1 MTAANRRLKPW
12 HVLALLLL
20 TLLTA
25 LPPLLL
31 VPPTTKSDETY
42 HWAYATYVAQTG
54 ALPPY
59 LSPDD
64 ATSRE
69 AHQPPLYYALAA
81 LLTRHFADPDAF
93 ANRVVNQFF
102 MTTTRGNRNFD
113 ILGPDAAQAFRI
125 GRWLSLAFWLCVPL
139 AALWAWRPILG
150 ARGSLTAAALI
161 ALTPLQAFVGT
172 SYSNDMPSVAFMAVA
187 VGALLRLLDP
197 KRAPQWRWCILLG
210 VSLGLSML
218 SKLYALPLMGAIG
231 VIAITPIPKLEA
243 RRRWQLLAALAL
255 AVVLMVP
262 WMLDSYR
269 RFGDPLGMSVFS
281 QIMGRDPAWYRP
293 SKIVT
298 VAIQAWRTFWGDVG
312 PGGVDA
318 IPGWMAVGLAVM
330 EVVAL
335 AGIVRWWRRAR
346 RGSRY
351 RTIALLLG
359 LWVLLALASFAWTF
373 LRAQVTVIS
382 GGRNILY
389 LQLVN
394 APLLVFG
401 LAMWIKTERTV
412 RAIVVGRGSGFDVVV
427 VDLFG
432 DSLPHTAARAAHV
445 AARRRDRSLRG
456 PVRPA
461 GLAGSASARQG
472 RRRVHPGQAQAGR
485 NAVGV
490 LPPDRDAR
498 WRTAGQR
505 QHLPGIRRAV
515 HQLSAPE
522 HRVARIL
529 RASADQASAPGKPL
543 APGSLG
549 AAGRRATAARFRR
562 GRSASPRLRLRHAV
576 ANPLAPGWFQG
587 AGMSNGRGHLA
598 DD

>member
-1 MTAANRRLKPW
+1 MATRTGVPVDAMTPVKGRSKPW
-12 HVLALLLL
+12 HVLALLIL

-25 LPPLLL
+25 LPPLLI

-54 ALPPY
+54 VLPPY

-69 AHQPPLYYALAA
+69 AHQPPLYYSLAA
-81 LLTRHFADPDAF
+81 LLTRHLADPDAF

-102 MTTTRGNRNFD
+102 LATPRGNRNFD
-113 ILGPDAAQAFRI
+113 ILGPDAAQSFWI

-197 KRAPQWRWCILLG
+197 KRAAQWRWCVLLG

-231 VIAITPIPKLEA
+231 VIAITPLLRLET
-243 RRRWQLLAALAL
+243 RRRWQLLGALAL

-293 SKIVT
+293 SKIVNVT
-298 VAIQAWRTFWGDVG
+298 VQAWRTFWGDVG
-312 PGGVDA
+312 PGGIDA

-330 EVVAL
+330 EVAAL
-335 AGIVRWWRRAR
+335 AGIVRWWRRAG
-346 RGSRY
+346 RGSRHS
-351 RTIALLLG
+351 TIALLLG
-359 LWVLLALASFAWTF
+359 LWALLALASFAWTF

-401 LAMWIKTERTV
+401 LTMWIKTERTV
-412 RAIVVGRGSGFDVVV
+412 RAIVVGAGLVLTLWSWIYLATVYPIPQRELLTAPPAAAVAR
-427 VDLFG
+427 FG
-432 DSLPHTAARAAHV
+432 DQYALLDWQARSALGKVEVEFTLAKLKPDDIPWAYFLQIVTPDGKLLANINTYPAYGVLSTNYLPQGAVLHE
-445 AARRRDRSLRG
+445 SYEL
-456 PVRPA
+456 PVTVPVPPGSRLLLGLWAP
-461 GLAGSASARQG
+461 LAG
-472 RRRVHPGQAQAGR
+472 GQR
-485 NAVGV
+485 
-490 LPPDRDAR
+490 LPAFDA
-498 WRTAGQR
+498 AGQP
-505 QHLPGIRRAV
+505 LPD
-515 HQLSAPE
+515 SAYAMPW
-522 HRVARIL
+522 
-529 RASADQASAPGKPL
+529 P
-543 APGSLG
+543 
-549 AAGRRATAARFRR
+549 
-562 GRSASPRLRLRHAV
+562 PR
-576 ANPLAPGWFQG
+576 
-587 AGMSNGRGHLA
+587 
-598 DD
+598 

>member
-1 MTAANRRLKPW
+1 MVTRTGAPVDAMTPAQGRLKPW
-12 HVLALLLL
+12 HVLALFLL

-42 HWAYATYVAQTG
+42 HWAYATYVAQTNT
-54 ALPPY
+54 LPSY

-81 LLTRHFADPDAF
+81 LLTRHFADPHAF
-93 ANRVVNQFF
+93 ANRVVNEFF
-102 MTTTRGNRNFD
+102 LATTRGNRNFD
-113 ILGPDAAQAFRI
+113 ILAPDAAQSFWI
-125 GRWLSLAFWLCVPL
+125 GRWLSLAFWLLVPL
-139 AALWAWRPILG
+139 ASLWAWRPILG

-210 VSLGLSML
+210 LSLGLSML

-231 VIAITPIPKLEA
+231 VIALTPRPKLAA
-243 RRRWQLLAALAL
+243 RRRWQLLGALTL

-281 QIMGRDPAWYRP
+281 QIMGRDPTWYRP
-293 SKIVT
+293 GKIVT

-318 IPGWMAVGLAVM
+318 IPGWMALGLAVM
-330 EVVAL
+330 EAAAL
-335 AGIVRWWRRAR
+335 AGVVRWWRRTG
-346 RGSRY
+346 RGSHY

-359 LWVLLALASFAWTF
+359 LWVMFALASFAWTF

-394 APLLVFG
+394 AQLLVFG
-401 LAMWIKTERTV
+401 LAVWI
-412 RAIVVGRGSGFDVVV
+412 
-427 VDLFG
+427 
-432 DSLPHTAARAAHV
+432 
-445 AARRRDRSLRG
+445 RSKR
-456 PVRPA
+456 
-461 GLAGSASARQG
+461 
-472 RRRVHPGQAQAGR
+472 
-485 NAVGV
+485 
-490 LPPDRDAR
+490 
-498 WRTAGQR
+498 
-505 QHLPGIRRAV
+505 
-515 HQLSAPE
+515 
-522 HRVARIL
+522 
-529 RASADQASAPGKPL
+529 
-543 APGSLG
+543 
-549 AAGRRATAARFRR
+549 ARFA
-562 GRSASPRLRLRHAV
+562 RS
-576 ANPLAPGWFQG
+576 
-587 AGMSNGRGHLA
+587 
-598 DD
+598 

>member
-1 MTAANRRLKPW
+1 MMTHTGGPVDAMAAAEGRLKPW
-12 HVLALLLL
+12 HVLALLFL

-25 LPPLLL
+25 IPPLLL

-69 AHQPPLYYALAA
+69 AHQPPLYYSLAA
-81 LLTRHFADPDAF
+81 LLTRRFANPDAF

-113 ILGPDAAQAFRI
+113 ILGPDAAQSFRI
-125 GRWLSLAFWLCVPL
+125 GRWLSVLFWLCVPL

-150 ARGSLTAAALI
+150 AAGSLTAAALI

-187 VGALLRLLDP
+187 LGALLRLLDP
-197 KRAPQWRWCILLG
+197 KRASHWRWSVLLG

-231 VIAITPIPKLEA
+231 AIAIAPFLKLEA
-243 RRRWQLLAALAL
+243 RRRWQLLGALAL
-255 AVVLMVP
+255 AVALMVP

-269 RFGDPLGMSVFS
+269 RLGDPLGMSVFS
-281 QIMGRDPAWYRP
+281 QIMGQDPAWFRP
-293 SKIVT
+293 DKIVH
-298 VAIQAWRTFWGDVG
+298 VAVQTWRTFWGDVG

-318 IPGWMAVGLAVM
+318 IPAWLAVGLAVL
-330 EVVAL
+330 EAVAL
-335 AGIVRWWRRAR
+335 AGIVRWWRWMG
-346 RGSRY
+346 RGSQY

-401 LAMWIKTERTV
+401 LTMWIKTERVV
-412 RAIVVGRGSGFDVVV
+412 RDRGGGGAGFDVVV
-427 VDLFG
+427 VGLPG
-432 DSLPHTAARAAHV
+432 DSLSPPTARATHGPAGCP
-445 AARRRDRSLRG
+445 DRSLRG
-456 PVRPA
+456 PVCPA
-461 GLAGSASARQG
+461 GLAGPAGARQG
-472 RRRVHPGQAQAGR
+472 RRRVHPGQAQAG
-485 NAVGV
+485 
-490 LPPDRDAR
+490 
-498 WRTAGQR
+498 
-505 QHLPGIRRAV
+505 
-515 HQLSAPE
+515 
-522 HRVARIL
+522 
-529 RASADQASAPGKPL
+529 
-543 APGSLG
+543 
-549 AAGRRATAARFRR
+549 
-562 GRSASPRLRLRHAV
+562 
-576 ANPLAPGWFQG
+576 
-587 AGMSNGRGHLA
+587 
-598 DD
+598 

>member
-1 MTAANRRLKPW
+1 MIRIRGPVDAVAAAPGRPKPW

-59 LSPDD
+59 LSSDD

-81 LLTRHFADPDAF
+81 LLTRQFAHPDAF

-102 MTTTRGNRNFD
+102 LATPRGNRNFD

-150 ARGSLTAAALI
+150 ARGSLAAAALI
-161 ALTPLQAFVGT
+161 ALTPLQAFVGA

-197 KRAPQWRWCILLG
+197 KRAAQWRWCVLLG

-218 SKLYALPLMGAIG
+218 SKLYALPLMAAIG
-231 VIAITPIPKLEA
+231 VIAITPFPRLEA
-243 RRRWQLLAALAL
+243 RRRWQLLGTLAL
-255 AVVLMVP
+255 AVALMVP

-281 QIMGRDPAWYRP
+281 QVMGRDPAWYRP

-298 VAIQAWRTFWGDVG
+298 VTVQAWRTFWGDVG
-312 PGGVDA
+312 PGGIDA
-318 IPGWMAVGLAVM
+318 IPGWLAVGLAVM
-330 EVVAL
+330 EVAAL
-335 AGIVRWWRRAR
+335 AGIVRWWRQAW

-351 RTIALLLG
+351 HNIALVLG
-359 LWVLLALASFAWTF
+359 LWVVLALASFVWTF

-401 LAMWIKTERTV
+401 LATWIKTERVV
-412 RAIVVGRGSGFDVVV
+412 RAIVVGAGLVLTLWSWIYLVTVYPIPQRELLTAPPAAAVAH
-427 VDLFG
+427 FG
-432 DSLPHTAARAAHV
+432 DAYALL
-445 AARRRDRSLRG
+445 DW
-456 PVRPA
+456 
-461 GLAGSASARQG
+461 
-472 RRRVHPGQAQAGR
+472 QAQ
-485 NAVGV
+485 
-490 LPPDRDAR
+490 P
-498 WRTAGQR
+498 
-505 QHLPGIRRAV
+505 
-515 HQLSAPE
+515 
-522 HRVARIL
+522 
-529 RASADQASAPGKPL
+529 APGKVDVAFTLAKLKPDDIPWAYFLQIVTPDGKLLANVNTYPAYGVLSTNYLPQDTVLHESYELPVTVPVPPGSRMLLGLWAPL
-543 APGSLG
+543 AGGQRLPAFD
-549 AAGRRATAARFRR
+549 AAGQPLPD
-562 GRSASPRLRLRHAV
+562 SAYAV
-576 ANPLAPGWFQG
+576 PWPT
-587 AGMSNGRGHLA
+587 R
-598 DD
+598 

>member
-1 MTAANRRLKPW
+1 MMIRTGGSADAMTAAEERLKPW

-81 LLTRHFADPDAF
+81 LLTRRFADPNAF
-93 ANRVVNQFF
+93 ADRVVNQFF

-125 GRWLSLAFWLCVPL
+125 GRLLSLAFWVFVPL
-139 AALWAWRPILG
+139 AALWAWQPILG
-150 ARGSLTAAALI
+150 GRRSLAAAALI
-161 ALTPLQAFVGT
+161 ALTPIHAFVGT
-172 SYSNDMPSVAFMAVA
+172 SYSNDMPSVAFMAAA

-197 KRAPQWRWCILLG
+197 RRASQWRWCILLG

-231 VIAITPIPKLEA
+231 LIAITPRPRLEA
-243 RRRWQLLAALAL
+243 RRRWQLLGALAL
-255 AVVLMVP
+255 AVALMIP

-281 QIMGRDPAWYRP
+281 QIMGRDPAWFQP
-293 SKIVT
+293 NKIVT
-298 VAIQAWRTFWGDVG
+298 VAIQTWRTFWGDVG

-318 IPGWMAVGLAVM
+318 IPGWMAVGLAVL
-330 EVVAL
+330 EGVAL
-335 AGIVRWWRRAR
+335 AGMVRWWWRAR
-346 RGSRY
+346 RSSRY
-351 RTIALLLG
+351 CIIALLLG

-401 LAMWIKTERTV
+401 LAMWIRSERAV
-412 RAIVVGRGSGFDVVV
+412 RAVVVGAGLVLTVWSWIYLVRVYPIPQRGLLTAPPAIAVAR
-427 VDLFG
+427 FG
-432 DSLPHTAARAAHV
+432 DRYALLDWQAR
-445 AARRRDRSLRG
+445 
-456 PVRPA
+456 P
-461 GLAGSASARQG
+461 
-472 RRRVHPGQAQAGR
+472 
-485 NAVGV
+485 
-490 LPPDRDAR
+490 
-498 WRTAGQR
+498 
-505 QHLPGIRRAV
+505 
-515 HQLSAPE
+515 
-522 HRVARIL
+522 
-529 RASADQASAPGKPL
+529 APGKVDVEFTL
-543 APGSLG
+543 AKLKPDDTPRAYFIQIVTPDGKLLANVNTYPAYGVLSTNYLPQDTVLHESYELPVTEPVPPGSRLLLG
-549 AAGRRATAARFRR
+549 LWAPQAGGERLPAFDAAGQPLPDSAHATVW
-562 GRSASPRLRLRHAV
+562 P
-576 ANPLAPGWFQG
+576 
-587 AGMSNGRGHLA
+587 A
-598 DD
+598 D

>member
-1 MTAANRRLKPW
+1 
-12 HVLALLLL
+12 
-20 TLLTA
+20 
-25 LPPLLL
+25 
-31 VPPTTKSDETY
+31 
-42 HWAYATYVAQTG
+42 
-54 ALPPY
+54 
-59 LSPDD
+59 
-64 ATSRE
+64 
-69 AHQPPLYYALAA
+69 
-81 LLTRHFADPDAF
+81 
-93 ANRVVNQFF
+93 
-102 MTTTRGNRNFD
+102 
-113 ILGPDAAQAFRI
+113 
-125 GRWLSLAFWLCVPL
+125 
-139 AALWAWRPILG
+139 
-150 ARGSLTAAALI
+150 
-161 ALTPLQAFVGT
+161 
-172 SYSNDMPSVAFMAVA
+172 MAVA

-255 AVVLMVP
+255 TVVLMVP

-281 QIMGRDPAWYRP
+281 QVMGRDPAWYRP

-318 IPGWMAVGLAVM
+318 IPGWMALGLAVM

-335 AGIVRWWRRAR
+335 TGIVRWWRRAR

-351 RTIALLLG
+351 GTIALLLG

-394 APLLVFG
+394 APFLVFG
-401 LAMWIKTERTV
+401 LAMWIKTERMV
-412 RAIVVGRGSGFDVVV
+412 RAIVVGAGLILTLWSWIYLVTVYPIPQRALLTSPPAAAIAR
-427 VDLFG
+427 FG
-432 DSLPHTAARAAHV
+432 DA
-445 AARRRDRSLRG
+445 
-456 PVRPA
+456 VRPA
-461 GLAGSASARQG
+461 GLAGSASSRQG

-485 NAVGV
+485 NTVGV

-515 HQLSAPE
+515 DQLSASE

-549 AAGRRATAARFRR
+549 AAGRWATAACFRR
-562 GRSASPRLRLRHAV
+562 GRSASPRRRLTPCR
-576 ANPLAPGWFQG
+576 
-587 AGMSNGRGHLA
+587 GRSR
-598 DD
+598 

>member
-1 MTAANRRLKPW
+1 MAAAIRRPKPGYL
-12 HVLALLLL
+12 LALLLL

-31 VPPTTKSDETY
+31 VPPTTKSDETF

-81 LLTRHFADPDAF
+81 LLTRHFADPGAF
-93 ANRVVNQFF
+93 ANRVVNPFF
-102 MTTTRGNRNFD
+102 LATRRGNRNFD
-113 ILGPDAAQAFRI
+113 ILGPDAAQAFWI

-139 AALWAWRPILG
+139 ASLWAWRPILG

-187 VGALLRLLDP
+187 LGALLRLLDP
-197 KRAPQWRWCILLG
+197 KREAQWRWSLLLG

-243 RRRWQLLAALAL
+243 RRRWQLLTALAL
-255 AVVLMVP
+255 TVVLMIP

-281 QIMGRDPAWYRP
+281 QVMGRDPAWYRP
-293 SKIVT
+293 SKIIT
-298 VAIQAWRTFWGDVG
+298 VAVQAWRTFWGDVG
-312 PGGVDA
+312 PGGIDA
-318 IPGWMAVGLAVM
+318 IPGWLAVGLAVM

-346 RGSRY
+346 QGNRY
-351 RTIALLLG
+351 GTIALLLG

-401 LAMWIKTERTV
+401 LAMWIKPERTV
-412 RAIVVGRGSGFDVVV
+412 RAIVVGAGLVMTLWSWIYLMTVYPIPQRNLLTAPPTAPIVR
-427 VDLFG
+427 FG
-432 DSLPHTAARAAHV
+432 DQYALLDWRA
-445 AARRRDRSLRG
+445 
-456 PVRPA
+456 
-461 GLAGSASARQG
+461 
-472 RRRVHPGQAQAGR
+472 
-485 NAVGV
+485 
-490 LPPDRDAR
+490 
-498 WRTAGQR
+498 
-505 QHLPGIRRAV
+505 
-515 HQLSAPE
+515 
-522 HRVARIL
+522 
-529 RASADQASAPGKPL
+529 
-543 APGSLG
+543 
-549 AAGRRATAARFRR
+549 
-562 GRSASPRLRLRHAV
+562 RSASGKVDVEFALAKLKPDETPWAYFLQIVTPDGKLLANVNTYPAYGVLSTNYLPQDTVLHESYELPVTAPVPPGSRLLLGLWA
-576 ANPLAPGWFQG
+576 PLAGGQRLPVFDA
-587 AGMSNGRGHLA
+587 AGQPLPDSAYAMPWPTR
-598 DD
+598 

>member
-1 MTAANRRLKPW
+1 MTAAKGRLKPW

-31 VPPTTKSDETY
+31 LPPTTKSDETY

-81 LLTRHFADPDAF
+81 LLTRRFADPDAF

-102 MTTTRGNRNFD
+102 LATPRGNRNFD
-113 ILGPDAAQAFRI
+113 ILGLDAAQSFWI

-172 SYSNDMPSVAFMAVA
+172 SYSNDIPSVAFMAVA

-197 KRAPQWRWCILLG
+197 ERAPQWRWCVLLG

-218 SKLYALPLMGAIG
+218 SKLYALPLMGAVG
-231 VIAITPIPKLEA
+231 LIAITPFRRLEA
-243 RRRWQLLAALAL
+243 RRRWQLLGALAL
-255 AVVLMVP
+255 AVVMMVP

-281 QIMGRDPAWYRP
+281 QVMGRDPAWYRP

-298 VAIQAWRTFWGDVG
+298 VTVQAWRTFWGDVG

-318 IPGWMAVGLAVM
+318 IPGWMAVGLGVM

-351 RTIALLLG
+351 GVIALLLG
-359 LWVLLALASFAWTF
+359 LWVVLALASFAWTF

-401 LAMWIKTERTV
+401 LAMRIKTARTV
-412 RAIVVGRGSGFDVVV
+412 RAIVVG
-427 VDLFG
+427 
-432 DSLPHTAARAAHV
+432 
-445 AARRRDRSLRG
+445 
-456 PVRPA
+456 A
-461 GLAGSASARQG
+461 GLALTLWSWVYLVTMYPIPQRGILTSSPAAVAYFGDQYALLDWQARS
-472 RRRVHPGQAQAGR
+472 VPGKVDVKFTLAKLKPDDIARAYFLQMVTPDGKLLANVNTYPAY
-485 NAVGV
+485 GV
-490 LPPDRDAR
+490 LSTKYLPQNTVLHESYELPLTAPVPSGSRLLLGLWAPLAGGQRLPAFDA
-498 WRTAGQR
+498 AGQP
-505 QHLPGIRRAV
+505 LPD
-515 HQLSAPE
+515 SACAMTWPP
-522 HRVARIL
+522 
-529 RASADQASAPGKPL
+529 Q
-543 APGSLG
+543 
-549 AAGRRATAARFRR
+549 
-562 GRSASPRLRLRHAV
+562 
-576 ANPLAPGWFQG
+576 
-587 AGMSNGRGHLA
+587 
-598 DD
+598 

>member
-1 MTAANRRLKPW
+1 MVTRTGGPAAARTAANRRLKPW
-12 HVLALLLL
+12 HALALLLL

-81 LLTRHFADPDAF
+81 LLTRRFADPGAF

-113 ILGPDAAQAFRI
+113 ILGPDAAQAFWI
-125 GRWLSLAFWLCVPL
+125 GRWLSLVFWLCVPL
-139 AALWAWRPILG
+139 AALWAWLPILG
-150 ARGSLTAAALI
+150 ARGSLAAAALI

-255 AVVLMVP
+255 TVVLMVP

-281 QIMGRDPAWYRP
+281 QVMGRDPAWYRP

-318 IPGWMAVGLAVM
+318 IPGWMALGLAVM

-335 AGIVRWWRRAR
+335 TGIVHWRRRAR
-346 RGSRY
+346 WGSRY
-351 RTIALLLG
+351 GTIALLLG

-394 APLLVFG
+394 APFLVFG
-401 LAMWIKTERTV
+401 LAMWIKTERVV
-412 RAIVVGRGSGFDVVV
+412 RAIVVGAGLILTLWSWIYLVTVYPVPQRALLTSPPVAAIAR
-427 VDLFG
+427 FG
-432 DSLPHTAARAAHV
+432 DQYVLLDWQAR
-445 AARRRDRSLRG
+445 
-456 PVRPA
+456 P
-461 GLAGSASARQG
+461 
-472 RRRVHPGQAQAGR
+472 
-485 NAVGV
+485 
-490 LPPDRDAR
+490 
-498 WRTAGQR
+498 
-505 QHLPGIRRAV
+505 
-515 HQLSAPE
+515 
-522 HRVARIL
+522 
-529 RASADQASAPGKPL
+529 APGKVEVEFILAKLKPDEIPWAYFLQIVTPDGELVANVNTYPAYGVLSTNYLAQNTVLHESYELPLTKPVPPGSRLLLGLWAPL
-543 APGSLG
+543 AGGQRLPAFD
-549 AAGRRATAARFRR
+549 AAGQPLPDAAFAMPWT
-562 GRSASPRLRLRHAV
+562 SH
-576 ANPLAPGWFQG
+576 
-587 AGMSNGRGHLA
+587 
-598 DD
+598 